1 MTFNERSA
9 YCLSYAEQKQMLK
22 ADGAANIK
30 SAGQRNDGWQP
41 RGSWQNDKVTAKI
54 NWISIWILD
63 LIAFLLKSAVVI
75 SCVTRMIAEKRLLDE
90 I

>member
-1 MTFNERSA
+1 MTVNERSA

-41 RGSWQNDKVTAKI
+41 RGS
-54 NWISIWILD
+54 
-63 LIAFLLKSAVVI
+63 
-75 SCVTRMIAEKRLLDE
+75 
-90 I
+90 